1 MTGWLALTVLAA
13 GGAAAVLRYLTG
25 RLLPVR
31 PGRIPVGVLLVNVAG
46 SLLGGAVIGLAE
58 RLVVSPDLQVI
69 LLTGVCGGLTT
80 FSTWSVET
88 LELAASGRIRAAVLN
103 LSSTLALGL
112 AACAGAYLL
121 TR

>member
-46 SLLGGAVIGLAE
+46 SLLGGAV
-58 RLVVSPDLQVI
+58 
-69 LLTGVCGGLTT
+69 
-80 FSTWSVET
+80 
-88 LELAASGRIRAAVLN
+88 
-103 LSSTLALGL
+103 LGL
-112 AACAGAYLL
+112 AVWPSHL
-121 TR
+121 TCNSCCSPASAVASPHSAPGVWRPSNWPHQAAFGRRYSI